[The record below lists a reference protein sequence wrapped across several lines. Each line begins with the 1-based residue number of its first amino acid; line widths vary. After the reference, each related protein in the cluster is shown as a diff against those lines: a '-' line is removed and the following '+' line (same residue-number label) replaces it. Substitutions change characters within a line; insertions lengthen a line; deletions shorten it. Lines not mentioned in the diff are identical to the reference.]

1 MKIEHWFT
9 GIVENIADPLNAG
22 RVQVRCYEYHELN
35 DVNSIPSENLPWAT
49 PLLPITSAS
58 DSAIG
63 TGATGLMVGSW
74 VFGFFR
80 DADQQDPV
88 ILASIPGVA
97 SVNGADIPADA
108 SSSSVGIAYSGATN
122 TSQYVESSPI
132 ANQADTSALNE
143 ESIPQSQENTNSSAQ
158 VKSFVDSVLSETSE
172 DTSSNK

>member
-9 GIVENIADPLNAG
+9 GIVVNIADPLNAG
-22 RVQVRCYEYHELN
+22 RVQVRIYEYHELD
-35 DVNSIPSENLPWAT
+35 DVNSIPDEKLPWAT

-58 DSAIG
+58 NTAIG

-97 SVNGADIPADA
+97 GANGDMPSDA
-108 SSSSVGIAYSGATN
+108 TSFSTGIALSGATN
-122 TSQYVESSPI
+122 TSQYIEGSPI
-132 ANQADTSALNE
+132 ANPANVSALDGQGT
-143 ESIPQSQENTNSSAQ
+143 PQSQGDSNTSQSIN
-158 VKSFVDSVLSETSE
+158 SFVDSVLSESTTE
-172 DTSSNK
+172 

>member
-22 RVQVRCYEYHELN
+22 RVQVRCYEYHELD

-49 PLLPITSAS
+49 PLVPITSAS
-58 DSAIG
+58 NSSIG

-80 DADQQDPV
+80 DSDQQDPV

-97 SVNGADIPADA
+97 SINGADIPKDA
-108 SSSSVGIAYSGATN
+108 SSFSIGIAYSGATN
-122 TSQYVESSPI
+122 ASQYMQGGTI
-132 ANQADTSALNE
+132 ARQANTSALDGQD
-143 ESIPQSQENTNSSAQ
+143 IPQLQNSANSSTEINN
-158 VKSFVDSVLSETSE
+158 FVNKVLSESV
-172 DTSSNK
+172 DQ